1 MKKLNIL
8 FPIKKKNILNEVR
21 KETLKKYGKEI
32 VSYEF
37 KSIDKE
43 MVTLYIKIEE
53 KWLFVTASLSDISKT
68 ITYCEDLS
76 F

>member
-21 KETLKKYGKEI
+21 KETLKKYGTEI

-37 KSIDKE
+37 NSIDKE

>member
-37 KSIDKE
+37 NSIDKE

-53 KWLFVTASLSDISKT
+53 KWLFVTASLSDISQT